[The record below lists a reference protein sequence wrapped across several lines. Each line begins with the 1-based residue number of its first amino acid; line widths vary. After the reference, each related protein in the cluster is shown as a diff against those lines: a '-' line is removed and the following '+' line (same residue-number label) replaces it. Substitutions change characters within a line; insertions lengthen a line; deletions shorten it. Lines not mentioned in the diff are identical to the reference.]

1 MFFKV
6 FIVLVLM
13 FSSFSA
19 FSVSREYEPAFRKSA
34 SEKNSV
40 EFQEAIQKEAAR
52 FYSLFFKKSKSSIQ
66 IVKHS
71 TKKK

>member
-1 MFFKV
+1 
-6 FIVLVLM
+6 M

-19 FSVSREYEPAFRKSA
+19 FSVSREYEPTFRKSA
-34 SEKNSV
+34 SKKNNV
-40 EFQEAIQKEAAR
+40 EFQEAIQKDVAR

-66 IVKHS
+66 IVKRI